1 MNEQQGAGPMEGVDP
16 AESEPV
22 SSQLAAAAEAR
33 RAQEQLEAPEEQR
46 LDGESNPCTLDGF
59 IRTFGGTTDAPPAEW
74 IAAPVHLEPAAAN
87 PSAVSSAA
95 NNPPPAATDDS
106 ISAGALVAGALL
118 TTRSP
123 WERSLCVRSLCVRS
137 LCVRSDVAL

>member
-1 MNEQQGAGPMEGVDP
+1 MLSRLGSAQRACVR
-16 AESEPV
+16 SKL
-22 SSQLAAAAEAR
+22 LARAAR
-33 RAQEQLEAPEEQR
+33 QEREEQR
-46 LDGESNPCTLDGF
+46 LDCDGNPCTLAQF

-137 LCVRSDVAL
+137 VCVRSDVAL